1 MKVTDIL
8 SLTAA
13 SIAVFILGQ
22 TPAIGQSAPCGQRDQ
37 VVGQLTQKYGE
48 TRRSIAM
55 AHNNSVVEVYA
66 SDDTGTWT
74 ITVTS
79 AHGVTCLMASG
90 QSYESIA
97 ALPSNPRPDA

>member
-1 MKVTDIL
+1 MKATDIL

-13 SIAVFILGQ
+13 SVAVLILGQ
-22 TPAIGQSAPCGQRDQ
+22 TPAMGQSAPCGQRDR
-37 VVGQLTQKYGE
+37 VIGQLTEKYGE

-74 ITVTS
+74 ITVTN
-79 AHGVTCLMASG
+79 ANGTTCLMASG

-97 ALPSNPRPDA
+97 SISMQDTPDA